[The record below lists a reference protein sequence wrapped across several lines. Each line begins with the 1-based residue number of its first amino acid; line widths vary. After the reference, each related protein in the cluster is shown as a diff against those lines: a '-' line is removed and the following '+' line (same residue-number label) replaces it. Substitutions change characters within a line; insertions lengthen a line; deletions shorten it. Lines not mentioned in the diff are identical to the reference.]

1 MGGCIAPGRDIR
13 MRNQMSLGLYHQ
25 GMSVLYLYAEKKVEG
40 KKGSQALLQP
50 NEHAQK
56 QTRRQH
62 L

>member
-1 MGGCIAPGRDIR
+1 
-13 MRNQMSLGLYHQ
+13 
-25 GMSVLYLYAEKKVEG
+25 MSVLYLYAEKKVEG